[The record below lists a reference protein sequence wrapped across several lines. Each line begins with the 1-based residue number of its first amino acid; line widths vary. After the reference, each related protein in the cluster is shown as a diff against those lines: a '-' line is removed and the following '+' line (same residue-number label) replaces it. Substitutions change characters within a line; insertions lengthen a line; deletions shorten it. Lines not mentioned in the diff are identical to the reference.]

1 MARQPSQ
8 NQVVPIDHFNM
19 GGLSFSK
26 WSGHKNSVYKLTGFD
41 PHTLPGVLQVEQ
53 KLTQETN
60 GTEPDEFCKA
70 GVACSNGAQYWGSST
85 SGKIWERQSNGSW
98 RLVTTVVPSAGSA
111 AIMEM
116 VEYMDYIYIFTKS
129 RVHRILVSKAGN
141 NNWSTDLT
149 LNWAEMNLSQT
160 VGGSGATA
168 YALATGASETATG
181 KQTFV
186 AFDPLLESV
195 SANLT
200 VTGPGDVTLLVHD
213 ASNNAIGSRTVSA
226 ANLVT
231 GKNYFE
237 FTTPLNLIKDS
248 SYHVHLYA
256 SALGGTVVTNIDSQ
270 LEGALMS
277 LYRTSNDTY
286 HPTHEVNLVLY
297 IGDNNFVH
305 QIDDGVFTAEAL
317 DIAKPLVVT
326 SLGEI
331 NTDLLVG
338 TGVNS
343 SVNKAKIIRWDT
355 YSVSFT
361 SSDDVPEVAINA
373 FLPADN
379 MVLVQAGLKGN
390 IYYYDG
396 QNLQLYTRVPGNY
409 SPTAKA
415 ETYYNSVAMKD
426 GHILFGVSNNIGN
439 PCDEGVYR
447 LGRYSRD
454 FDYIMDFPYPI
465 SQRSGS
471 DFVLSGVKMGKI
483 LVAGDDLYVAWDNTN
498 NSTSG
503 VDKLDTA
510 NKLDGAYFES
520 MVLIVNREAFA
531 NFAKAVI
538 AYADLPASTDIDI
551 FLSKNYAS
559 YTTTAVDKA
568 KDTDRQ
574 TFETTNSGQDFTTMQ
589 LKVKARTSG
598 NTGPLIESAA
608 LFLD

>member
-1 MARQPSQ
+1 MPRQATQ
-8 NQVVPIDHFNM
+8 NTPVPIDHFNM

-41 PHTLPGVLQVEQ
+41 PHTLPGVLKVEQ
-53 KLTQETN
+53 KMTQETT
-60 GTEPDEFCKA
+60 GVEPDEFCKA
-70 GVACSNGAQYWGSST
+70 GVACSNGAQYWGSSV
-85 SGKIWERQSNGSW
+85 SGKIWERQSNGTW
-98 RLVTTVVPSAGSA
+98 RLVHTVTPSAGSA
-111 AIMEM
+111 VIMEI
-116 VEYMDYIYIFTKS
+116 VEYMDYLYVFTES
-129 RVHRILVSKAGN
+129 RVHRILVTSAGN

-149 LNWAEMNLSQT
+149 EDWAEMNLSQT

-168 YALATGASETATG
+168 YSLATGASETATG
-181 KQTFV
+181 MQTFV

-195 SANLT
+195 SMNLT

-237 FTTPLNLIKDS
+237 FSSPLNLIKDNT
-248 SYHVHLYA
+248 YHVHAYA
-256 SALGGTVVTNIDSQ
+256 SALGGTVVTNIVSQ

-305 QIDDGVFTAEAL
+305 QIDDGVFSAEAL

-331 NTDLLVG
+331 DTDLLVG

-343 SVNKAKIIRWDT
+343 SVNLARIIRWDT
-355 YSVSFT
+355 FSVSFT
-361 SSDDVPEVAINA
+361 STDPVPEVAINA

-379 MVLVQAGLKGN
+379 MVLVQAGYKGN

-396 QNLQLYTRVPGNY
+396 QNLQLYMRVPGDY

-415 ETYYNSVAMKD
+415 ETYFNSVAMRD
-426 GHILFGVSNNIGN
+426 GNILLGVSNVTGN
-439 PCDEGVYR
+439 PCDQGVYR
-447 LGRYSRD
+447 IGRYSRD

-471 DFVLSGVKMGKI
+471 DFVLTGLKIGKI
-483 LVAGDDLYVAWDNTN
+483 IVAGDDLYVAWNNTN

-503 VDKLDTA
+503 VDKLDTTT
-510 NKLDGAYFES
+510 KLDGAYFES
-520 MVLIVNREAFA
+520 LVLFLNREELS
-531 NFAKAVI
+531 NFTKAIV
-538 AYADLPASTDIDI
+538 AYADLPASTDIDM

-559 YTTTAVDKA
+559 YTATAVDKQA
-568 KDTDRQ
+568 DTDRHIL
-574 TFETTNSGQDFTTMQ
+574 EAVNSAQDFTTLQ
-589 LKVKARTSG
+589 LKVKAKCSG
-598 NTGPLIESAA
+598 NSGPLIESAA
-608 LFLD
+608 IFLD